1 MVIVELPEASLDTID
16 QFASPELYPIPTK
29 FVTLVAVVVT
39 DGLEVPALMPINAP
53 TEEADGTATLAT
65 YKKPPAAFVAE
76 LKCVEL
82 PLNPAAWFVDVVPAI
97 WYLGDVVSG
106 GFEVLGEGHV
116 PVPLWPGLTETRVL
130 LNVAGNPAGEKYD
143 ACLSAQLPEIRY
155 GGSPSETAAGRVDA
169 PTARPKIEDSPE
181 ADVGVVVAPRRS
193 TEPSDVTLDAPAIAP
208 ELLNCT
214 CPGEPAAP
222 DDTGTGYV
230 SVWDMP
236 SVSAN
241 TYKAIKYFLIRLL
254 SIRLRP
260 WRRMSYKKTYLPWS
274 LP

>member
-1 MVIVELPEASLDTID
+1 MVIVEFPEASLDTID

-29 FVTLVAVVVT
+29 FVTLVAVVVK
-39 DGLEVPALMPINAP
+39 DGLEVPSLMPINAP

-65 YKKPPAAFVAE
+65 YKKPPAAFVAD

-82 PLNPAAWFVDVVPAI
+82 PLNPAAWFGDVVPAN

-181 ADVGVVVAPRRS
+181 ADVGDVVAPRRN

-236 SVSAN
+236 LVSAN
-241 TYKAIKYFLIRLL
+241 THKAMKYFLIRLL

-274 LP
+274 